1 LKTYKDGSTPPDRWG
16 VVNSVI
22 KHSTPVIQKFKSK
35 IYDKKPKVTSKI
47 PQFPLYK
54 TPDAFNVNKDLPT
67 RVYGGIEISSGEIE
81 D

>member
-1 LKTYKDGSTPPDRWG
+1 M
-16 VVNSVI
+16 I
-22 KHSTPVIQKFKSK
+22 KR
-35 IYDKKPKVTSKI
+35 PKVTSKI

-81 D
+81 N